1 MKTVLSFIFLI
12 IVTISASAQDYK
24 PVDSKS
30 EVSFTIKNFGINTN
44 GSFSG
49 LKGSVHFDPNNLPT
63 ASFNVSVDVNT
74 INTGIDARDN
84 HLKKEEYFDAEK
96 YATINFTSTGVKKD
110 NQSYIITGQLNIK
123 GVSKTESF
131 PFTAVSQNGGML
143 FTGSFTIN
151 RKDFGVGGSSAV
163 LGSNVDINLKVFAQ

>member
-1 MKTVLSFIFLI
+1 MKTVLSFIFFTI
-12 IVTISASAQDYK
+12 ITASVFGQEYK

-30 EVSFTIKNFGINTN
+30 QVSFTIKNFGLNTN

-49 LKGSVHFDPNNLPT
+49 LKGSIQFDPNKLST

-74 INTGIDARDN
+74 VSTGIDARDS
-84 HLKKEEYFDAEK
+84 HLKKEEYFNAEK
-96 YATINFTSTGVKKD
+96 YSIINFTSTGVKKD
-110 NQSYIITGQLNIK
+110 NQGYIITGLLTIK

-131 PFTAVSQNGGML
+131 PFTVESQNGGLL
-143 FTGSFTIN
+143 FTGSFSIN
-151 RKDFGVGGSSAV
+151 RKDFGVGDGSAV